1 MNVVLDILDCVIE
14 HGELEREQLIK
25 LLSHWRS
32 NTIAKYIPE
41 LRRRGYI
48 TVKRIDGREIIG
60 KGVKLA

>member
-48 TVKRIDGREIIG
+48 TVKHIGGREIIG